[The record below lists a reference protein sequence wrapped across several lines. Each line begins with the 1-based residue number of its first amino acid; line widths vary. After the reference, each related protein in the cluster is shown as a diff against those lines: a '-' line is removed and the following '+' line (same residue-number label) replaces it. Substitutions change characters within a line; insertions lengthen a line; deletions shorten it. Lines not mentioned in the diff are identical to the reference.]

1 MQRIKLPFDI
11 GETVYWSGDPP
22 PRPLTVTAY
31 RHNPLNPNMLEMQTE
46 PGGWWTYWPEQ
57 FSREPRVQATRVL
70 PRLIAFCG
78 PSGAGKSTAA
88 MAIRAA
94 VTNAEILSIAE
105 PIKKMVDA
113 MSPAIAECSKE
124 ASHPALCG
132 RTKRHALQTLGT
144 EWGRNCIGEDIWI
157 NIWRE
162 RAEEV
167 WAASPSRLI
176 LVDDLRYLHEERVI
190 RELGGKIVRVFSP
203 RVSRPHCDPFYEHP
217 SERDWRTMAWNR
229 SFNNDYASK
238 EEWADRVRIA
248 LAEWLS

>member
-31 RHNPLNPNMLEMQTE
+31 RHNPLNPDMLEMQTE

-57 FSREPRVQATRVL
+57 FSREPQVQATRVL

-157 NIWRE
+157 NLWRE

-167 WAASPSRLI
+167 LAASPSRLI
-176 LVDDLRYLHEERVI
+176 LVDDLRYPNEARVI
-190 RELGGKIVRVFSP
+190 RELGGKIVRVV
-203 RVSRPHCDPFYEHP
+203 RGEEMSRPGAHP
-217 SERDWRTMAWNR
+217 SEIGLYSILPHRVLRNEHTTVKGWSAHVRT
-229 SFNNDYASK
+229 
-238 EEWADRVRIA
+238 A
-248 LAEWLS
+248 LAEWLP